1 MGGPAPKIKN
11 QTPNLFILEMVPFKK
26 HRVLKNNFG
35 WDFPILSKLGSKF
48 FFRGLPLP
56 KWGAGEKFWRRGAVA
71 LSDRYAHRKFH
82 IDTTPNGDAIRVVR
96 NLETPP
102 IKF

>member
-11 QTPNLFILEMVPFKK
+11 LSPITLILEMGPIEWHK
-26 HRVLKNNFG
+26 VLKYFF
-35 WDFPILSKLGSKF
+35 DCDTPILKKLGSKI
-48 FFRGLPLP
+48 FFRGPPQP
-56 KWGAGEKFWRRGAVA
+56 KRGVGEKFWRRGAVA
-71 LSDRYAHRKFH
+71 LSDRYAHRKFQ
-82 IDTTPNGDAIRVVR
+82 IDTIPTDDAIRVVR